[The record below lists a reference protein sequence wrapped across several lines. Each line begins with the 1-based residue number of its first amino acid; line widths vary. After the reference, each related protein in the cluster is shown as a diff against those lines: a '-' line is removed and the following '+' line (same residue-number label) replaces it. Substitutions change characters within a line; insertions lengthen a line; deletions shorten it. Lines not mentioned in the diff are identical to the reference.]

1 MPDPCAGNTMSEG
14 AFMNSQQI
22 LEEQI
27 LRYGREIFGSLSQGQ
42 PSFFSRRFW
51 SNLMMRW
58 SMDRP
63 AFKSGMFRFVDVLP
77 SLRSPAAVIDHLSQY
92 LATEIAATTRLPAG
106 LLRMRPES
114 RLSSLM
120 AFAVRKSVEQMALN
134 FIAHEDPLDA
144 SRVLHALRRAGLA
157 FTVDLLGE
165 FSLSDE
171 DCCRCQ
177 TRYLQAIK
185 TLAPQVSAWP
195 ESAAIVKGNPGEA
208 LPFNS
213 SVKLSSLYSQI
224 SALNFDRSVAIL
236 SERLSEI
243 ARQARAS
250 GASLYVDAETQGL
263 NPVIFETFKRVFA
276 SPEFRDFPCPGIVV
290 QAYALRSRQVLEG
303 FIEYARQRGAPI
315 AIRLVKGAYWD
326 YENTLC
332 EQNNW
337 DSPFFRIKES
347 TDANYEALSRL
358 LLDNHKV
365 CFPAFASHNIRSLS
379 HACCYAESIGLGP
392 EHFELQMLYGMAE
405 PIALA
410 YARRGLLVRM
420 YVPLGEMLAGM
431 GYLVRRLLENTS
443 NESFLKHTFFDK
455 TAVDRLLQQPV
466 LKD

>member
-1 MPDPCAGNTMSEG
+1 MTSPQNLED
-14 AFMNSQQI
+14 QI
-22 LEEQI
+22 IQ
-27 LRYGREIFGSLSQGQ
+27 YGRDIFGSLHQGQ

-77 SLRSPAAVIDHLSQY
+77 SLKSPAAVIDHLSQY
-92 LATEIAATTRLPAG
+92 LLAEIAASTSLPVG

-114 RLSSLM
+114 RLSSVI
-120 AFAVRKSVEQMALN
+120 AFMVRKSVEQMALN

-144 SRVLHALRRAGLA
+144 SRVLHALRREGLA

-165 FSLSDE
+165 FSVSDAE
-171 DCCRCQ
+171 CRKCQ

-185 TLAPQVSAWP
+185 TLAPQVASWP
-195 ESAAIVKGNPGEA
+195 ESKPIVAGNPGEI

-213 SVKLSSLYSQI
+213 SVKLSGLYSQV
-224 SALNFDRSVAIL
+224 SALNFEKSVSVL
-236 SERLSEI
+236 GERLSEI

-250 GASLYVDAETQGL
+250 GATLYVDAETQGL
-263 NPVIFETFKRVFA
+263 NPVIFETFKRAFS
-276 SPEFRDFPCPGIVV
+276 SPEFSDFPYPGIVV
-290 QAYALRSRQVLEG
+290 QAYALKSHQVLLD
-303 FIEYARQRGAPI
+303 FIAYAKKRGSPI

-337 DSPFFRIKES
+337 DSPFWKIKES
-347 TDANYEALSRL
+347 TDANYEAMSRL
-358 LLDNHKV
+358 LLDNHQH

-379 HACCYAESIGLGP
+379 HACCYAKSIGLGP

-405 PIALA
+405 PIARA
-410 YARRGLLVRM
+410 FARRGLLVRM

-455 TAVDRLLQQPV
+455 TGVDRLLKQPV